1 MKTVEEDNN
10 IILYNDNNERIG
22 EMTFMRMGNNIVITH
37 TGVAIEY
44 RGQGLAQLLLKAGIE
59 KARKEN
65 LKLQATCPYAA
76 KYFRTHKEELQD
88 ALK

>member
-44 RGQGLAQLLLKAGIE
+44 RGQVLL
-59 KARKEN
+59 N
-65 LKLQATCPYAA
+65 
-76 KYFRTHKEELQD
+76 YF
-88 ALK
+88 

>member
-1 MKTVEEDNN
+1 MKTVEEENN
-10 IILYNDNNERIG
+10 IVLYNDENERIG
-22 EMTFMRMGNNIVITH
+22 EMTLMKMGNNIVVTH

-44 RGQGLAQLLLKAGIE
+44 RGQGLAKLLIKAGIE

-76 KYFRTHKEELQD
+76 NYFRAHKEELQD
-88 ALK
+88 VLK

>member
-37 TGVAIEY
+37 TGVAIKY
-44 RGQGLAQLLLKAGIE
+44 RGQGLAQLLLKA
-59 KARKEN
+59 
-65 LKLQATCPYAA
+65 
-76 KYFRTHKEELQD
+76 
-88 ALK
+88 

>member
-1 MKTVEEDNN
+1 MKTVEEENE
-10 IILYNDNNERIG
+10 IILYNDEDERIG
-22 EMTFMRMGNNIVITH
+22 EMTLMKMGNSIVVTH

-44 RGQGLAQLLLKAGIE
+44 RGKGLAKLLLEAGIE

-76 KYFRTHKEELQD
+76 KYFRVHKDELQD
-88 ALK
+88 VLK